1 MNQIKSN
8 DKSDKKDTTFSRQLH
23 THETLNPFQ
32 VRWDGNRRVRG
43 HKQGH
48 IEGHI
53 QRQQNSFFLLFSVT
67 VGKIGAGMQLFSVC

>member
-1 MNQIKSN
+1 MTKVT
-8 DKSDKKDTTFSRQLH
+8 KKTQHSVDNY
-23 THETLNPFQ
+23 THMKNPFQ